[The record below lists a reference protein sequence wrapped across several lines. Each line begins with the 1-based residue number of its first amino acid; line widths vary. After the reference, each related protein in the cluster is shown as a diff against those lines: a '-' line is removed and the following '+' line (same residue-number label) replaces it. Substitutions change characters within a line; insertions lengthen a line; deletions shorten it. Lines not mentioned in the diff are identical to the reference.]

1 MNSGIAA
8 MLRPHRMQPVPW
20 RLPTLR
26 DLFALAWP
34 LILGRAAQS
43 VVGFTDAVLVAPLG
57 PDALA
62 ATGNGAL
69 NALAVFMLPL
79 GVAFIVQSFAAQLVG
94 RPDRARLRRYGW
106 YGLGIAAIAEIVGLA
121 LIPALPWL
129 LARSG
134 YSPAVRALMG
144 DYLALRLVGVGGAV
158 GIEALA
164 NWFGGQG
171 NTRVGLAA
179 SLLVMVLNV
188 PLAWL
193 LIHGG
198 AGLPAM
204 GVRGAA
210 LASIVA
216 TAAGFTY
223 VIVAFARA
231 GRGQPSPGWRWGE
244 FRRVLRFGLPNG
256 VNWFLEFGAFLF
268 FIDVVFAGM
277 GTAALAALM
286 AVLQLNSVAFMP
298 AFGLANA
305 GAIHVGQAIGAGQP
319 DAVRGLVRRTL
330 AVAATWM
337 GAVGFGYVLAPRLL
351 LAPFSP
357 GSVAARAMFLT
368 TAVPLLW
375 VAVAWQ
381 LFDAASLVFSET
393 LRAAGDTAWPM
404 RMRIFISW
412 GVFVPLTVLTA
423 RWGGGP
429 VAALSWVVLYV
440 AALAFFMAWRLGRGA
455 WRTMQLTGDE
465 PDLVEP

>member
-1 MNSGIAA
+1 MDT
-8 MLRPHRMQPVPW
+8 HPW
-20 RLPTLR
+20 RPPTVR

-34 LILGRAAQS
+34 MILGRAAQS

-79 GVAFIVQSFAAQLVG
+79 GVAFIVQSFAAQLSG
-94 RPDRARLRRYGW
+94 RSDRARLRRYGW
-106 YGLGIAAIAEIVGLA
+106 YGLGIAALAELVALA
-121 LIPALPWL
+121 LIPAVPWL
-129 LARSG
+129 LARAD
-134 YSPAVRALMG
+134 YTPAVRALMG
-144 DYLALRLVGVGGAV
+144 DYIALRLVGVGLAV
-158 GIEALA
+158 GVEAIA

-171 NTRVGLAA
+171 NTRVGLA
-179 SLLVMVLNV
+179 SSVLVMVLNV

-193 LIHGG
+193 LIHG
-198 AGLPAM
+198 AGPVPAL

-210 LASIVA
+210 IASIVA
-216 TAAGFTY
+216 TAAGFVY
-223 VIVAFARA
+223 VAAVFARD
-231 GRGQPSPGWRWGE
+231 GRGEPAPGWRWDE

-286 AVLQLNSVAFMP
+286 AVLQLNSIAFMP

-305 GAIHVGQAIGAGQP
+305 GAIHVGQAIGAGAA
-319 DAVRGLVRRTL
+319 DSVRALVRRTL
-330 AVAATWM
+330 LVAAGWM
-337 GAVGFGYVLAPRLL
+337 GLVGVGYTLAPRAL

-357 GSVAARAMFLT
+357 GSLAERTAFLT
-368 TAVPLLW
+368 VAVPLLW

-381 LFDAASLVFSET
+381 LFDATAMVISEA

-404 RMRIFISW
+404 RVRIAVSW
-412 GVFVPLTVLTA
+412 GVFVPVTVLTA

-429 VAALSWVVLYV
+429 VAALSWVVCYI
-440 AALAFFMAWRLGRGA
+440 AALAGLLAWRFARGA
-455 WRTMQLTGDE
+455 WRTMRLTGDE
-465 PDLVEP
+465 PDLVG

>member
-1 MNSGIAA
+1 MDPTW
-8 MLRPHRMQPVPW
+8 RP
-20 RLPTLR
+20 PTVR
-26 DLFALAWP
+26 ELFALAWP
-34 LILGRAAQS
+34 MILGRAAQS

-69 NALAVFMLPL
+69 NAFAVFMLPL
-79 GVAFIVQSFAAQLVG
+79 GVAFIVQSFAAQLAAS
-94 RPDRARLRRYGW
+94 PDRARLRRFGW
-106 YGLGIAAIAEIVGLA
+106 YGLGIAGLA
-121 LIPALPWL
+121 QLVAVALVPAVPWL
-129 LARSG
+129 LARAD
-134 YSPAVRALMG
+134 YTPAVRALMG
-144 DYLALRLVGVGGAV
+144 DYIALRLLGVGGAV

-179 SLLVMVLNV
+179 SVLVMALNV

-198 AGLPAM
+198 HGLPAM

-210 LASIVA
+210 IASIIA
-216 TAAGFTY
+216 TGAGFAY
-223 VIVAFARA
+223 VLVTFLRA
-231 GRGQPSPGWRWGE
+231 GRGVPAPGWRWGE

-256 VNWFLEFGAFLF
+256 VNWFLEFAAFLF
-268 FIDVVFAGM
+268 FIDVVFARM

-305 GAIHVGQAIGAGQP
+305 GAIHVGQAIGAGHP
-319 DAVRGLVRRTL
+319 DAVRALVRRTML
-330 AVAATWM
+330 VAAGWM
-337 GAVGFGYVLAPRLL
+337 ALVGAGYALTPRLL

-357 GSVAARAMFLT
+357 GSLAERTGFL
-368 TAVPLLW
+368 AVGVPLLW

-381 LFDAASLVFSET
+381 LFDAATMVLSET

-404 RMRIFISW
+404 RMRIAISW
-412 GVFVPLTVLTA
+412 GAFVPITLLTA

-429 VAALSWVVLYV
+429 VVALSWVVLYM
-440 AALAFFMAWRLGRGA
+440 AALSALLARRFAGGA
-455 WRTMQLTGDE
+455 WRTMSLTGDE
-465 PDLVEP
+465 PALVVD

>member
-1 MNSGIAA
+1 MDT
-8 MLRPHRMQPVPW
+8 HPW
-20 RLPTLR
+20 RPPTVR

-34 LILGRAAQS
+34 MILGRAAQS

-57 PDALA
+57 PEALA

-79 GVAFIVQSFAAQLVG
+79 GVAFIVQSFAAQLSG
-94 RPDRARLRRYGW
+94 RSDRARLRRYGW
-106 YGLGIAAIAEIVGLA
+106 YGLGIAALAEFVALA
-121 LIPALPWL
+121 LIPAVPWL
-129 LARSG
+129 LARAD
-134 YSPAVRALMG
+134 YTPAVRALMG
-144 DYLALRLVGVGGAV
+144 DYIALRLVGVGLAV
-158 GIEALA
+158 GVEAIA

-171 NTRVGLAA
+171 NTRVGLA
-179 SLLVMVLNV
+179 SSVLVMVLNV

-193 LIHGG
+193 LIHG
-198 AGLPAM
+198 AGPVPAL

-210 LASIVA
+210 IASIVA
-216 TAAGFTY
+216 TAAGFVY
-223 VIVAFARA
+223 VAAVFARD
-231 GRGQPSPGWRWGE
+231 GRGEPAPGWRWDE

-286 AVLQLNSVAFMP
+286 AVLQLNSIAFMP

-305 GAIHVGQAIGAGQP
+305 GAIHVGQAIGAGAA
-319 DAVRGLVRRTL
+319 DSVRALVRRTL
-330 AVAATWM
+330 LVAAGWM
-337 GAVGFGYVLAPRLL
+337 GLVGVGYTLAPRAL

-357 GSVAARAMFLT
+357 GSLAERTVFLT
-368 TAVPLLW
+368 VAVPLLW

-381 LFDAASLVFSET
+381 LFDATAMVISEA

-404 RMRIFISW
+404 RVRIAVSW
-412 GVFVPLTVLTA
+412 GVFVPVTVLTA

-429 VAALSWVVLYV
+429 VAALSWVVFYI
-440 AALAFFMAWRLGRGA
+440 AALAGLLAWRFARGA
-455 WRTMQLTGDE
+455 WRTMRLTDDE
-465 PDLVEP
+465 PDLVG

>member
-1 MNSGIAA
+1 MEAN
-8 MLRPHRMQPVPW
+8 PW
-20 RLPTLR
+20 RPPTVR
-26 DLFALAWP
+26 ALFALAWP
-34 LILGRAAQS
+34 MILGRAAQS
-43 VVGFTDAVLVAPLG
+43 VVGFTDAVMVAPLG

-69 NALAVFMLPL
+69 NAFAVFMLPL
-79 GVAFIVQSFAAQLVG
+79 GVVFIVQSFAAQLSG

-106 YGLGIAAIAEIVGLA
+106 YGLGVAGLAQAVAMA
-121 LIPALPWL
+121 LIPAVPWL
-129 LARSG
+129 VAKAD
-134 YSPAVRALMG
+134 YSPSVRALMS
-144 DYLALRLVGVGGAV
+144 DYIALRLVGVGAAV
-158 GIEALA
+158 GIEAIA
-164 NWFGGQG
+164 NWFGGRG
-171 NTRVGLAA
+171 DTRVGLAA
-179 SLLVMVLNV
+179 SVLVMVLNV

-198 AGLPAM
+198 GPIPAM

-216 TAAGFTY
+216 TGAGLAY
-223 VIVAFARA
+223 ALGAFANA
-231 GRGQPSPGWRWGE
+231 GRGEPGPGWRWEE

-286 AVLQLNSVAFMP
+286 AVLQLNSIAFMP
-298 AFGLANA
+298 AFGLSNA
-305 GAIHVGQAIGAGQP
+305 GAIHVGQAIGADSH
-319 DAVRGLVRRTL
+319 DAVRALVRRTL
-330 AVAATWM
+330 LAAAAWM
-337 GAVGFGYVLAPRLL
+337 GLVGAGYALAPRLL

-357 GSVAARAMFLT
+357 GSLAERTAFLAV
-368 TAVPLLW
+368 AVPLLR

-381 LFDAASLVFSET
+381 LFDATTMVFSET

-404 RMRIFISW
+404 RVRIAISW
-412 GVFVPLTVLTA
+412 GVFVPVTLLTA

-429 VAALSWVVLYV
+429 VVALSWVVLYM
-440 AALAFFMAWRLGRGA
+440 AALAALMAWRFRRGA

-465 PDLVEP
+465 AEALEP

>member
-1 MNSGIAA
+1 MEST
-8 MLRPHRMQPVPW
+8 PW
-20 RLPTLR
+20 RPPTVR
-26 DLFALAWP
+26 DLFALSWP
-34 LILGRAAQS
+34 MILGRAAQS

-79 GVAFIVQSFAAQLVG
+79 GVAFIVQSFAAQLAG
-94 RPDRARLRRYGW
+94 RGDRARLRRYAW
-106 YGLGIAAIAEIVGLA
+106 YGLGLAALAELA
-121 LIPALPWL
+121 ALAVIPAVPWL
-129 LARSG
+129 LARAD

-144 DYLALRLVGVGGAV
+144 DYLALRLLGVGGAV

-171 NTRVGLAA
+171 DTRVGLASSA
-179 SLLVMVLNV
+179 LVMALNV

-210 LASIVA
+210 LASILA
-216 TAAGFTY
+216 TAAGLAY
-223 VIVAFARA
+223 VLAAFARA
-231 GRGQPSPGWRWGE
+231 GRGDPWPGWRWIE

-256 VNWFLEFGAFLF
+256 VNWFLEFAAFLF
-268 FIDVVFAGM
+268 FIDVVFARM

-286 AVLQLNSVAFMP
+286 AVLQLNSIAFMP

-305 GAIHVGQAIGAGQP
+305 GAIHVGQAIGAGAA
-319 DAVRGLVRRTL
+319 DAVRALVRRSL
-330 AVAATWM
+330 LVAAGWM
-337 GAVGFGYVLAPRLL
+337 GVVGVGYALTPRAL

-357 GSVAARAMFLT
+357 GGAVERGAFLAV
-368 TAVPLLW
+368 AVPLLW

-381 LFDAASLVFSET
+381 LFDATAMVLSEA

-404 RMRIFISW
+404 RVRIAVSW
-412 GVFVPLTVLTA
+412 GVFVPVTTLTA

-429 VAALSWVVLYV
+429 VFALSWVVVYM
-440 AALAFFMAWRLGRGA
+440 AALAALLAWRFGRGA
-455 WRTMQLTGDE
+455 WRTMGLTGDE
-465 PDLVEP
+465 PDLTAP